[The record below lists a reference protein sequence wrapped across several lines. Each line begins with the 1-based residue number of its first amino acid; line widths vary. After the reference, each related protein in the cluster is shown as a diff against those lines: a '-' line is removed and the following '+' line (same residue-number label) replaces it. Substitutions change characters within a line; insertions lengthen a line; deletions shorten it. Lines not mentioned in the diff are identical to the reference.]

1 MSGGNPAVIP
11 ASPRNPREAAS
22 ASTAV
27 SVPAATN
34 SAPAATNSVS
44 AATISDENLEQRV
57 RSLRLSSIPQGGDWF
72 RSLVLLV
79 VGVGFLGLLY
89 YLIRETLQGNAAG
102 TRQNSVANAPASGG
116 DKAAASGTG
125 GSEPAS
131 GESPAPVP
139 SFGRPSNTA
148 LEAQGYIIP
157 AHQILVSP
165 QVSGRI
171 LKLEIEEGRRVDKG
185 AILAQLEDT
194 EYQADVDR
202 AKSAMRAAYQ
212 RWQELKTGNR
222 AEEKE
227 QAKAELGEA
236 QVQLSQLRTQWERE
250 TELRKTNAVTQQGL
264 EETEAKYRAME
275 KRVLRLKYA
284 VELMQIGFRQEQID
298 NAEALHEQAKAELV
312 KAEWKLNNC
321 VIRAPI
327 SGTILKKNAE
337 EGNIV
342 NPIAFNGSFSLCDMA
357 DLSDLEVDLNVQ
369 ERDISLIFKGQK
381 CTVRALAW
389 KDRMY
394 EGYVSRLMP
403 IADRAKGAV
412 PVRVKL
418 SIPAEEEGVYLKPEM
433 GVTVTFLKGE
443 SAPAPKTK

>member
-1 MSGGNPAVIP
+1 MSGGNPAVLP
-11 ASPRNPREAAS
+11 VPTRNVREQAS
-22 ASTAV
+22 ASTAA
-27 SVPAATN
+27 SE
-34 SAPAATNSVS
+34 
-44 AATISDENLEQRV
+44 ENLEHRV
-57 RSLRLSSIPQGGDWF
+57 RSLRLSSIPQGSDWF

-79 VGVGFLGLLY
+79 VGAGFLGLLY
-89 YLIRETLQGNAAG
+89 YLISETLKSNAGNAAPG
-102 TRQNSVANAPASGG
+102 AVAAAAKAANGSQAATGDEDVTRKGAANAPA
-116 DKAAASGTG
+116 
-125 GSEPAS
+125 
-131 GESPAPVP
+131 APV
-139 SFGRPSNTA
+139 GRGNTA
-148 LEAQGYIIP
+148 HEAQGYIIP

-171 LKLEIEEGRRVDKG
+171 LKLEIEEGRRVEKG
-185 AILAQLEDT
+185 AVLAQLEDT

-202 AKSAMRAAYQ
+202 ATHAMKAAEE
-212 RWQELKTGNR
+212 RWKELKKGNR
-222 AEEKE
+222 EEEKE

-250 TELRKTNAVTQQGL
+250 LELRKSNAVTQQQL
-264 EETEAKYRAME
+264 EETDAKYHAME
-275 KRVLRLKYA
+275 KRVLRLKYSH
-284 VELMQIGFRQEQID
+284 ELMQIGFRQEQID
-298 NAEALHEQAKAELV
+298 NAQALYEQAKAELV
-312 KAEWKLNNC
+312 KAEWKLSNC
-321 VIRAPI
+321 IIKAPI

-381 CTVRALAW
+381 CKVRALAW
-389 KDRMY
+389 PDRVY

-418 SIPAEEEGVYLKPEM
+418 AIPAEEEGIYLKPEM
-433 GVTVTFLKGE
+433 NATVTFLKRD
-443 SAPAPKTK
+443 

>member
-1 MSGGNPAVIP
+1 MSGGNPAVLP
-11 ASPRNPREAAS
+11 GQPRNSREQAS

-27 SVPAATN
+27 SVPAAT
-34 SAPAATNSVS
+34 
-44 AATISDENLEQRV
+44 ISEENLEQRV

-72 RSLVLLV
+72 RSLVLLT

-89 YLIRETLQGNAAG
+89 YLIRETIKGNAGAAG
-102 TRQNSVANAPASGG
+102 QGPAAVAPANP
-116 DKAAASGTG
+116 DKSAAGANGAK
-125 GSEPAS
+125 SESSPA
-131 GESPAPVP
+131 GESSAPP
-139 SFGRPSNTA
+139 PTMGRPSNTA
-148 LEAQGYIIP
+148 HEAQGYIIP

-171 LKLEIEEGRRVDKG
+171 LKLDIEEGRRVEKG
-185 AILAQLEDT
+185 TILAQLEDT
-194 EYQADVDR
+194 EYRADVDR
-202 AKSAMRAAYQ
+202 AKFAAEAAGH
-212 RWQELKTGNR
+212 RFDELDRGNR
-222 AEEKE
+222 KEEKD
-227 QAKAELGEA
+227 QATAELAEA

-250 TELRKTNAVTQQGL
+250 LELRKTNAVTEQQF
-264 EETEAKYRAME
+264 EVTKANYEAMQQRI
-275 KRVLRLKYA
+275 LRLKA
-284 VELMQIGFRQEQID
+284 AHELMQLGFRQEQVK
-298 NAEALHEQAKAELV
+298 NAKALHEQAKAELV
-312 KAEWKLNNC
+312 KAEWRLSNC

-381 CTVRALAW
+381 CKVRALAW
-389 KDRMY
+389 PKRTYD
-394 EGYVSRLMP
+394 GYVSRLMP

-418 SIPAEEEGVYLKPEM
+418 AIPAEEEGVYLKPEM

-443 SAPAPKTK
+443 GAESNNAAALK

>member
-1 MSGGNPAVIP
+1 MPGGNPAVLP
-11 ASPRNPREAAS
+11 APLAVRLPQAS
-22 ASTAV
+22 ASTAL
-27 SVPAATN
+27 
-34 SAPAATNSVS
+34 
-44 AATISDENLEQRV
+44 DEANLENRV
-57 RSLRLSSIPQGGDWF
+57 RSLRLSSIPQGSDWF

-79 VGVGFLGLLY
+79 VGTGFLGLLY
-89 YLIRETLQGNAAG
+89 YLISETLRANRDPAGAVAAAG
-102 TRQNSVANAPASGG
+102 QESATDAAKSASGN
-116 DKAAASGTG
+116 DANSPDSKSPSVPVAASGKP
-125 GSEPAS
+125 GS
-131 GESPAPVP
+131 
-139 SFGRPSNTA
+139 TA
-148 LEAQGYIIP
+148 LESQGYVIP

-171 LKLEIEEGRRVDKG
+171 LELQIEEGRRVDKG
-185 AILAQLEDT
+185 TILAKLEDI
-194 EYQADVDR
+194 EYRADV
-202 AKSAMRAAYQ
+202 
-212 RWQELKTGNR
+212 NR
-222 AEEKE
+222 ATSAVQAAFERWEELRNGSRPEEKA
-227 QAKAELGEA
+227 QTKAELGEA
-236 QVQLSQLRTQWERE
+236 QVQLSQLRSQWERE
-250 TELRKTNAVTQQGL
+250 AELRKSNAINQQQF
-264 EETEAKYRAME
+264 EETESKYKVME
-275 KRVLRLKYA
+275 MRVIRLTQSNKLMELGPR
-284 VELMQIGFRQEQID
+284 VEQVN
-298 NAEALHEQAKAELV
+298 NASALHEQAKAELA
-312 KAEWKLNNC
+312 KAEWRLSNC

-381 CTVRALAW
+381 CKVRALAYP
-389 KDRMY
+389 DRIY

-443 SAPAPKTK
+443 AATEVLKPSAPIEKSPK

>member
-1 MSGGNPAVIP
+1 MSGGNPAVLP
-11 ASPRNPREAAS
+11 AATRNQREAAS
-22 ASTAV
+22 ASTA
-27 SVPAATN
+27 
-34 SAPAATNSVS
+34 
-44 AATISDENLEQRV
+44 IDEENLEQRV

-72 RSLVLLV
+72 RSLVLLI

-89 YLIRETLQGNAAG
+89 YLIRETIKGNAGSAG
-102 TRQNSVANAPASGG
+102 QGP
-116 DKAAASGTG
+116 AAA
-125 GSEPAS
+125 
-131 GESPAPVP
+131 APVNP
-139 SFGRPSNTA
+139 DKSAAGAGSADPVSAPGDSSASLPAAGRPSNTA
-148 LEAQGYIIP
+148 HEAQGYIIP

-171 LKLEIEEGRRVDKG
+171 LKLDIEEGRRVEEG

-202 AKSAMRAAYQ
+202 AKFAAEAAGH
-212 RWQELKTGNR
+212 RFDELARGNR
-222 AEEKE
+222 KEEKE
-227 QAKAELGEA
+227 QALAELAEA

-250 TELRKTNAVTQQGL
+250 LELKKTNAVTDQQF
-264 EETEAKYRAME
+264 EVTKANYEAMQQRI
-275 KRVLRLKYA
+275 LRLKA
-284 VELMQIGFRQEQID
+284 AHELMQLGFREEQIK
-298 NAEALHEQAKAELV
+298 NAKALYEQAKAELV
-312 KAEWKLNNC
+312 KAEWRLSNC

-381 CTVRALAW
+381 CKVRALAW
-389 KDRMY
+389 PKRTYD
-394 EGYVSRLMP
+394 GYVSRLMP

-412 PVRVKL
+412 PVRVRL
-418 SIPAEEEGVYLKPEM
+418 AIPAEEEGVYLKPEM

-443 SAPAPKTK
+443 PGAVTSSAAALEQPAGSSGN